1 MANSRGI
8 SMNEPLKYKYFC
20 RGFPYTEDAIMPDDR
35 TSQHPIDRKNDSD
48 TIVSLKQLFMEG
60 DNYG

>member
-1 MANSRGI
+1 
-8 SMNEPLKYKYFC
+8 MNEPLKYKYFC